1 MDRSRGEK
9 KLLDA
14 TKRYPLPFSIQGFF
28 SSHFQTFLCTRSQHS
43 CIYAIPDKTIYLSS
57 YSVGRSY
64 RASISIITNK
74 SHIFCLIA
82 FEPGTWS
89 IAADQW
95 KVALHHGVLLPKP
108 LGCAW
113 HNTRGMLWRS
123 GESKPL
129 RWAFIWHGTNYLFK
143 VFYMGCKHND
153 TALGRGRGISGDGL
167 CHWKAKELE
176 RLRDVESPRSQ
187 RKKQNTAGQK
197 MLSPNPNTLVSLI
210 RSLLKSRCSK
220 SEMCGCERQRIMGDG
235 PLIAFDSTP
244 VGNNTELQPSF
255 D

>member
-1 MDRSRGEK
+1 
-9 KLLDA
+9 
-14 TKRYPLPFSIQGFF
+14 
-28 SSHFQTFLCTRSQHS
+28 
-43 CIYAIPDKTIYLSS
+43 
-57 YSVGRSY
+57 
-64 RASISIITNK
+64 
-74 SHIFCLIA
+74 
-82 FEPGTWS
+82 
-89 IAADQW
+89 
-95 KVALHHGVLLPKP
+95 
-108 LGCAW
+108 
-113 HNTRGMLWRS
+113 
-123 GESKPL
+123 
-129 RWAFIWHGTNYLFK
+129 
-143 VFYMGCKHND
+143 MGCKHND